1 MLSTRCAALFSCR
14 PPLAVAPAL
23 ALLLASCGTARPSKY
38 YSLELPTA
46 SPANSKPF
54 PVALLVG
61 HITAPHLFRDDRIVY
76 RMSTGEIGTYQYHR
90 WAEPP
95 TDMLE
100 GMLLRLLRAS
110 EKYQTVQHLSS
121 NARGD
126 YIVRGKLE
134 EMEEV
139 SGPPLIAR
147 VTMEIELYEQK
158 SGTTVWSHFYSHDEP
173 VQGKEVPNLV
183 AALNRNL
190 HRGLDE
196 VAVGLDQYFA
206 THPQK

>member
-1 MLSTRCAALFSCR
+1 MLSTRSAALLLCR
-14 PPLAVAPAL
+14 PLLAVAPAF
-23 ALLLASCGTARPSKY
+23 ALLLAGCGTTRPSKY

-46 SPANSKPF
+46 SPASSKPY

-61 HITAPHLFRDDRIVY
+61 HITAPHLYRDDRIVY
-76 RMSTGEIGTYQYHR
+76 RMSNGEIGAYQYHR

-126 YIVRGKLE
+126 YIVRGSLE
-134 EMEEV
+134 ELEEV
-139 SGPPLIAR
+139 SGPPLVAR

-173 VQGKEVPNLV
+173 VQGKAVPDLV

-190 HRGLDE
+190 HRGLGE
-196 VAVGLDQYFA
+196 VAAGLDQYFA
-206 THPQK
+206 THTQK